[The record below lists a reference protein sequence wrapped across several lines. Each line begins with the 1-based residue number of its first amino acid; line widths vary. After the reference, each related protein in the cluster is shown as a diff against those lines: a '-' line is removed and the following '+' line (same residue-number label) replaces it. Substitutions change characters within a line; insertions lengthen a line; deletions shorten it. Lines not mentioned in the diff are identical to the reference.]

1 MLTPGKDY
9 NYIAQCHHITP
20 VENKTPY
27 YFAIKIADE
36 DFFLQRRLIFGNSNK
51 EKRYTLLALSH

>member
-36 DFFLQRRLIFGNSNK
+36 DFLQRRLIFGNSNK

>member
-1 MLTPGKDY
+1 MLAPGKDY

-36 DFFLQRRLIFGNSNK
+36 DFFYKGD
-51 EKRYTLLALSH
+51 

>member
-1 MLTPGKDY
+1 MLAPGKDY

-36 DFFLQRRLIFGNSNK
+36 DFLQRRLIFGNSNK